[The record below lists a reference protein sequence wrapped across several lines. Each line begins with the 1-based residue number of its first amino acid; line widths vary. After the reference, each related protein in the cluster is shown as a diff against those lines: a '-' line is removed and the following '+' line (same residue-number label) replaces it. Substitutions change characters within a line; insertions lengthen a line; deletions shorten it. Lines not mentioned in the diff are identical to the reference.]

1 MLGVFFLLFTFAASG
16 QQATIVG
23 TVTDPSGGAVPKV
36 TITITH
42 TETGTTRTFMTNE
55 AGQFVAPDL
64 QIGHHTVKASA
75 SGFKSSEQKDLILT
89 VGDRIRVDFQLQL
102 GRLRKPSRLRLLPP
116 TCKNIAE
123 KSAT

>member
-36 TITITH
+36 TITIMH

-55 AGQFVAPDL
+55 AGAAFRVVVVTDTRGLGIAPSP
-64 QIGHHTVKASA
+64 TVEAA
-75 SGFKSSEQKDLILT
+75 IEFDG
-89 VGDRIRVDFQLQL
+89 
-102 GRLRKPSRLRLLPP
+102 
-116 TCKNIAE
+116 
-123 KSAT
+123 